1 MWTAS
6 ATPDTERTRYLSAEY
21 HDLEMG
27 LTSVE
32 PGSMDS
38 EAFKRA
44 PEASWISLILAPPL
58 PILFISLWS
67 QRHEK
72 KAYTLPMREFGMIYL
87 MVTARDPGT
96 EAISNGS
103 SMIRRTIRPN
113 A

>member
-6 ATPDTERTRYLSAEY
+6 ATPETERTRYLSAK
-21 HDLEMG
+21 HNDLTGG

-58 PILFISLWS
+58 PILVVSLWS
-67 QRHEK
+67 QKTGKCSLHTTH
-72 KAYTLPMREFGMIYL
+72 A
-87 MVTARDPGT
+87 
-96 EAISNGS
+96 
-103 SMIRRTIRPN
+103 
-113 A
+113 

>member
-6 ATPDTERTRYLSAEY
+6 ATPETERTRYSSAK
-21 HDLEMG
+21 HDDQTEG

-58 PILFISLWS
+58 PILIVSLS
-67 QRHEK
+67 DSVR
-72 KAYTLPMREFGMIYL
+72 
-87 MVTARDPGT
+87 
-96 EAISNGS
+96 GS
-103 SMIRRTIRPN
+103 ELTHYPCASLE
-113 A
+113 